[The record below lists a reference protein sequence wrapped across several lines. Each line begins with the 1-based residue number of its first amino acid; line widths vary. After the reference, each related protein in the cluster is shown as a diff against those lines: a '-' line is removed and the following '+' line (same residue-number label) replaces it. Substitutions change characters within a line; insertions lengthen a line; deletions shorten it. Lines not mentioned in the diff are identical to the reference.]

1 MNKQRTEMENN
12 IMRDYPEINPFA
24 LRNLLDL
31 YFSED
36 GKLALDNI
44 VKETIKKERKHKP
57 TEKKPTVTE
66 YISNIEV
73 RKWEE
78 TDFEKR
84 IAEAKEGVFKIISP
98 EEVETSV

>member
-1 MNKQRTEMENN
+1 MSAPNKQRTEMENN

-36 GKLALDNI
+36 GKIALDGI
-44 VKETIKKERKHKP
+44 VKETIKKERKQKP
-57 TEKKPTVTE
+57 TEKKPTPKEIITNV
-66 YISNIEV
+66 EV

-78 TDFEKR
+78 TDFEER
-84 IAEAKEGVFKIISP
+84 IERAKGEVFQIISN
-98 EEVETSV
+98 E